1 MRTITLEEHFA
12 SPGFMAGPG
21 QQLRDQ
27 AAAAQAHPVVAAG
40 FVPLLEQLGDVGDK
54 RLAAMDAD
62 GIEMQVL
69 SLTSP
74 GVEQLAPAEAVT
86 LAREANEFAAEA
98 VRRHPS

>member
-27 AAAAQAHPVVAAG
+27 AAAAKAHPVVAAG
-40 FVPLLEQLGDVGDK
+40 FARLLEQLGDVGEK
-54 RLAAMDAD
+54 RIAAMDAD
-62 GIEMQVL
+62 GIELQDL

-74 GVEQLAPAEAVT
+74 GVEQLEAAEAVT
-86 LAREANEFAAEA
+86 LACEANDFAAQA
-98 VRRHPS
+98 V